1 MKASEFVTEKK
12 KRRKRKPRW
21 AAYGPGPYGGYGFA
35 TGYSGDG
42 GGAPAGDGG
51 GAGGESIEFDE
62 GIKDTLWNLGISAAI
77 AAGGVGA
84 MTIKQALTSPSI
96 PTETKIEIIQQ
107 AKLKKDDIP
116 KLIAAVKQETP
127 KQAAAKPAPV
137 KKKIDVKAVTDNP
150 LEKVLLKTA
159 KAAGIHGAELA
170 AFMAQC
176 AHETMDFKS
185 LKEFGG
191 SLDFRKYDP
200 KYAPKKAK
208 ALGNKKVGD
217 GARYKGRGYIQL
229 TGRYNY
235 KKAGDELGLPLEKHP
250 ELVEKPEV
258 AAKVAVWF
266 WQHRVQPNVDN
277 FNDVN
282 AVTKPINP
290 SMNGLQDR
298 KQNFKDYMQVAMN

>member
-1 MKASEFVTEKK
+1 MRAHEFINQE
-12 KRRKRKPRW
+12 
-21 AAYGPGPYGGYGFA
+21 
-35 TGYSGDG
+35 DL
-42 GGAPAGDGG
+42 
-51 GAGGESIEFDE
+51 DE
-62 GIKDTLWNLGISAAI
+62 GWKDTLTNLAIAGGI
-77 AAGGVGA
+77 AAGGTGGMMA
-84 MTIKQALTSPSI
+84 KQALTAPSGPSADKAPI
-96 PTETKIEIIQQ
+96 VKTVAAPKADIKVPV
-107 AKLKKDDIP
+107 AK
-116 KLIAAVKQETP
+116 
-127 KQAAAKPAPV
+127 KPEV
-137 KKKIDVKAVTDNP
+137 KKPEVKKPVNVKPVTGNP
-150 LEKVLLKTA
+150 LESVLLKTA
-159 KAAGIHGAELA
+159 KASGITGAELA

-235 KKAGDELGLPLEKHP
+235 KRAGEALGLPLEKHP
-250 ELVEKPEV
+250 ELVEKPVV

-266 WQHRVQPNVDN
+266 WQNRVQPKVDN
-277 FNDVN
+277 FHDVN

-290 SMNGLQDR
+290 SMNGLSDR
-298 KQNFKDYMQVAMN
+298 KENFKTYMQVAMNESNRLS